1 MKKRKNKVLFFT
13 VLFSII
19 ACASAW
25 AGTWQETDGKWWYDN
40 GDGSYPANGWNWI
53 DGDNDGTSECYYFD
67 TDGWILIGT
76 ITPDGYQ
83 VDSKGAWVV
92 NGEVQK
98 QKSLDPYDNDTNR
111 RALAAYKNEL
121 LNAYVSEM
129 DRSELSV
136 FDLNNDGVYEVLYY
150 PGGYYQYFLYF
161 NNGLKKEE
169 MPCKFGFELLDGNRF
184 MGRALEAGAYGGW
197 IYELVKNNLE
207 MVDRFAYYAPEYDM
221 NGEGEQ
227 KEQQYEKQKMPVSL
241 NTVRMYIDNIN
252 RYLSGN
258 GECTGFSVSQTG
270 SGWSNS

>member
-92 NGEVQK
+92 NGEVHK
-98 QKSLDPYDNDTNR
+98 Q
-111 RALAAYKNEL
+111 E
-121 LNAYVSEM
+121 
-129 DRSELSV
+129 SV
-136 FDLNNDGVYEVLYY
+136 
-150 PGGYYQYFLYF
+150 
-161 NNGLKKEE
+161 
-169 MPCKFGFELLDGNRF
+169 
-184 MGRALEAGAYGGW
+184 
-197 IYELVKNNLE
+197 
-207 MVDRFAYYAPEYDM
+207 
-221 NGEGEQ
+221 
-227 KEQQYEKQKMPVSL
+227 
-241 NTVRMYIDNIN
+241 
-252 RYLSGN
+252 
-258 GECTGFSVSQTG
+258 G
-270 SGWSNS
+270 SI